1 MYCVTRYVNWYV
13 IARKNTTRNRKT
25 STLRVTLLKKSEGVG
40 RIVTVVTAVTKESWV
55 CFGLN
60 WNTSCRQ
67 AASCF
72 PYALWISKSLLWH
85 WLPAIEI
92 SGLSKLIYIPLLKV
106 LSVLDVYSWYSDL
119 SFRLWVFDVIAECLD
134 NLVSFSFC
142 SGGGPTANSAC
153 ICKLKAR

>member
-60 WNTSCRQ
+60 WNTLCRQ

-85 WLPAIEI
+85 WLPAIQI

-119 SFRLWVFDVIAECLD
+119 SFRRS
-134 NLVSFSFC
+134 VSIWCHCRMSWQFGFFFFLFR
-142 SGGGPTANSAC
+142 GGAYC
-153 ICKLKAR
+153 EQCVHL